1 MRDAGKYRQNAKEC
15 RELAARTIHPE
26 EKKILEDIAEN
37 WEKLAALRE
46 RDVIGTDWSA
56 STLRQ
61 GINWISSLNCR
72 RLRGRSRRL
81 IHVTDDS
88 VAKRLTRDEAQR
100 IAANIAKLPSLL
112 LDKSD

>member
-46 RDVIGTDWSA
+46 RDVIGTD
-56 STLRQ
+56 
-61 GINWISSLNCR
+61 
-72 RLRGRSRRL
+72 
-81 IHVTDDS
+81 
-88 VAKRLTRDEAQR
+88 
-100 IAANIAKLPSLL
+100 
-112 LDKSD
+112 